1 MFGIGLPELL
11 VIAVIALLVVGP
23 KKLPELAKTLGKGLS
38 EFKKATEGATE
49 DLKGALKDDEKP
61 KNGDGRNDSFLP
73 DLAKTLGKGFSEFK
87 KATEGITEDFKEAL
101 KNDEKPKEDDG
112 WKDSLLMKKPDT
124 EETKTDLSDKIPPK
138 Q

>member
-1 MFGIGLPELL
+1 
-11 VIAVIALLVVGP
+11 
-23 KKLPELAKTLGKGLS
+23 LAKTLGKGFS

-61 KNGDGRNDSFLP
+61 KTGDGGNNSFLP

>member
-23 KKLPELAKTLGKGLS
+23 KK
-38 EFKKATEGATE
+38 
-49 DLKGALKDDEKP
+49 
-61 KNGDGRNDSFLP
+61 LP

-101 KNDEKPKEDDG
+101 KDNEKPKNDDG
-112 WKDSLLMKKPDT
+112 WKDSLLMKKPDA
-124 EETKTDLSDKIPPK
+124 EETKTDSSDKIPPK